1 MPAMG
6 PYPVVLD
13 LGGRPVLVVG
23 GGAVAERKV
32 EGLLAAGASI
42 TVVSPRVSA
51 RLARLADEGD
61 ISVRFRSY
69 RRTDLRGAAVVFAA
83 TDDRRV
89 NAAVAADARRRRIWV
104 NAADDPDHCDFILP
118 SVLRRGSLLVSVT
131 TGGRSPALARVVRE
145 ELERLVG
152 SDYAVL
158 TDLAGEVRLELRARG
173 EQATAD
179 AWTTALRGDVRRLV
193 AAGGR
198 EEARRCLL
206 EALRP
211 A

>member
-1 MPAMG
+1 MG

-32 EGLLAAGASI
+32 EGLRAACASI

-51 RLARLADEGD
+51 RLAKMADDGD
-61 ISVRFRSY
+61 IRVRRRAY
-69 RRTDLRGAAVVFAA
+69 RRSDLRGVAIVFAA
-83 TDDRRV
+83 TDDRNV
-89 NAAVAADARRRRIWV
+89 NAAVAADSRRRRIWV

-131 TGGRSPALARVVRE
+131 TGGRSPALARIVRE
-145 ELERLVG
+145 ELERLLG
-152 SDYAVL
+152 SDYALL
-158 TDLAGEVRLELRARG
+158 TDLAGDVRRELRTRG
-173 EQATAD
+173 EQAPAE

>member
-1 MPAMG
+1 MG

-32 EGLLAAGASI
+32 EGLRAAGASI

-51 RLARLADEGD
+51 RLAKMADDGD
-61 ISVRFRSY
+61 IRVRRRAY
-69 RRTDLRGAAVVFAA
+69 RRSDLRGVAIVFAA
-83 TDDRRV
+83 TDDRNV
-89 NAAVAADARRRRIWV
+89 NAAVAADSRRRRIWV

-131 TGGRSPALARVVRE
+131 TGGRSPALARIVRE
-145 ELERLVG
+145 ELERLLG
-152 SDYAVL
+152 SDYALL
-158 TDLAGEVRLELRARG
+158 TDLAGDVRRELRTRG
-173 EQATAD
+173 EQATAE

>member
-1 MPAMG
+1 MG

-32 EGLLAAGASI
+32 EALRAAGASI

-51 RLARLADEGD
+51 RLAKMADDGD
-61 ISVRFRSY
+61 IRVRRRAY
-69 RRTDLRGAAVVFAA
+69 RRSDLRGVVVVFAA
-83 TDDRRV
+83 TDDRNV
-89 NAAVAADARRRRIWV
+89 NAAVATDSRRRRIWV

-131 TGGRSPALARVVRE
+131 TGGRSPALARIVRE
-145 ELERLVG
+145 ELERLLG
-152 SDYAVL
+152 SDYALL
-158 TDLAGEVRLELRARG
+158 TDLAGDVRRELQTRG
-173 EQATAD
+173 EQATAE

-193 AAGGR
+193 AAGRR

>member
-1 MPAMG
+1 MG

-32 EGLLAAGASI
+32 EGLRAACASI

-51 RLARLADEGD
+51 RLAKMADDGD
-61 ISVRFRSY
+61 IRVRRRAY
-69 RRTDLRGAAVVFAA
+69 RRSDLRGVAIVFAA
-83 TDDRRV
+83 TDDRNV
-89 NAAVAADARRRRIWV
+89 NAAVAADSRRRRIWV

-131 TGGRSPALARVVRE
+131 TGGRSPALARIVRE
-145 ELERLVG
+145 ELERLLG
-152 SDYAVL
+152 SDYALL
-158 TDLAGEVRLELRARG
+158 TDLAGDVRRELRTRG
-173 EQATAD
+173 EQATAE

-193 AAGGR
+193 AAGRR

>member
-1 MPAMG
+1 MG

-32 EGLLAAGASI
+32 EGLRAAGASI

-51 RLARLADEGD
+51 RLAEMADDGD
-61 ISVRFRSY
+61 IRVRLRSY
-69 RRTDLRGAAVVFAA
+69 RRSDLRGVVVVFAA
-83 TDDRRV
+83 TDDRDV
-89 NAAVAADARRRRIWV
+89 NAAVAADSRRRRIWV
-104 NAADDPDHCDFILP
+104 NAVDDPDHCDFILP

-131 TGGRSPALARVVRE
+131 TGGRSPALARIVRE
-145 ELERLVG
+145 ELERLLG
-152 SDYAVL
+152 SDYALL
-158 TDLAGEVRLELRARG
+158 TELAGDVRRELRTRG
-173 EQATAD
+173 EQATAE

-193 AAGGR
+193 TAGRR